1 MIQLYIADTSE
12 TVGIGQVIKGWDEG
26 LQGMCLN
33 EKRTITIPAAKAYG
47 AYLSPKKAVMLY
59 NWLTFGCLGDRGF
72 PGAIPPN
79 SALVFTVEL
88 VGLTPSEGRD
98 EL

>member
-1 MIQLYIADTSE
+1 
-12 TVGIGQVIKGWDEG
+12 
-26 LQGMCLN
+26 MCLN
-33 EKRTITIPAAKAYG
+33 EKRTLTIPAKKAYG
-47 AYLSPKKAVMLY
+47 VSLSNMSIYLPFS
-59 NWLTFGCLGDRGF
+59 WLTFGSVGDRGF

-88 VGLTPSEGRD
+88 VGLTPTEGRD